1 MANDLQFGLS
11 LDPYSIPQR
20 HCFYDSDEEE
30 QDSNQEFISISGNP
44 QCITNLLIISTSKIA
59 GAFLKS
65 HVMLNPLDPVSVIT
79 CRQPVKT
86 LKGRCFYGNKER
98 DMGDIDEEQVKLAEL
113 YETAGQSDV
122 SVCVMTDNL
131 KEDFCNELSRKVR

>member
-44 QCITNLLIISTSKIA
+44 QRITNLLIISTTKIA
-59 GAFLKS
+59 GAFFKS
-65 HVMLNPLDPVSVIT
+65 HLMLNPLNPVSVIT
-79 CRQPVKT
+79 CRQPVQT
-86 LKGRCFYGNKER
+86 LKGRCFYDNKER
-98 DMGDIDEEQVKLAEL
+98 DMSDKDEEQVKLAEL
-113 YETAGQSDV
+113 YETAGQSDI